1 MIARNQETN
10 IKSLLFK
17 GKVIILIGPRQVGK
31 TTLIKHIANQSG
43 LDHLFLDADD
53 AVVRQLISQ
62 PDTTKLK
69 QIVGNYKL
77 VVIDEAQR
85 ISDIGLVAKIM
96 IDQFKDVQLIL
107 SGSSSF
113 ELTQQ
118 LNEPLTGRKF
128 TFHLWPISWNEFEKH
143 VGYVKSEQWL
153 ETRLIYGFYPDVII
167 QDELKERIMKELAD
181 SYLFKDVLIYGKI
194 RKPELLNQLLQALAY
209 QCGQE
214 VNYKELS
221 DLIKIDAKTVSQY
234 IELLEKSF
242 VIFKLTSFSRNL
254 RNEIKTSKKLYF
266 YDNGIRN
273 ALIGNFDPL
282 NARNDVGQLWENF
295 LVSER
300 LKLNDYNQS
309 NSKMYFWRTKQQQ
322 EIDLIEVDRNHIKAF
337 EFKWNPLKKVQ
348 IPKTF
353 TNEYGTETSI
363 VNRENFRAFL
373 G

>member
-1 MIARNQETN
+1 MIARNQESN
-10 IKSLLFK
+10 LKALLFK

-31 TTLIKHIANQSG
+31 TTLIKNIANQSG
-43 LDHLFLDADD
+43 LDFLFLDADD
-53 AVVRQLISQ
+53 SVTRQLISQ

-69 QIVGNYKL
+69 QIVGNYPL

-85 ISDIGLVAKIM
+85 INEIGLIAKI
-96 IDQFKDVQLIL
+96 IVDQFKDVQLIL

-128 TFHLWPISWNEFEKH
+128 TFHLWPISWNEFENH
-143 VGYVKSEQWL
+143 VGFVKSEQWL
-153 ETRLIYGFYPDVII
+153 ETRLIYGFYPDVIV
-167 QDELKERIMKELAD
+167 QDDLKERIIKELAD
-181 SYLFKDVLIYGKI
+181 SYLFKDVLIYGNI
-194 RKPELLNQLLQALAY
+194 RKPELLHQLLQALAY

-221 DLIKIDAKTVSQY
+221 DLLKVDAKTVSQY

-242 VIFKLTSFSRNL
+242 VTFKLNSFSRNL
-254 RNEIKTSKKLYF
+254 RNEIKTSKKIYF

-273 ALIGNFDPL
+273 SLIGNFDPL

-295 LVSER
+295 LMSEK
-300 LKLNDYNQS
+300 LKYNDYHQNGTQ
-309 NSKMYFWRTKQQQ
+309 MYFWRTKQQQ
-322 EIDLIEVDRNHIKAF
+322 EIDLIEVNRKEIKAY
-337 EFKWNPLKKVQ
+337 EFKWNPLKKVN

-353 TNEYGTETSI
+353 ANEYGAEMMT

-373 G
+373 L